1 MFKAVTTY
9 QNGAPAQTKPFTWSY
24 SKLKNYRTC
33 PKKHYHA
40 DLAPKG
46 SPERMEDTKGAQ
58 MAYGNEVHAAIAA
71 RISKGTPLPPL
82 MAQFEPNVQRVIAG
96 VPPHAKVLV
105 EQDMAITREFTS
117 TGYWDRNVWYRA
129 KCDFVKIVGPVALA
143 VDWKTGKIVE
153 DSEQL
158 ALMAQC
164 IFSTYPEVQKIR
176 TMFDWLGNNAETKVD
191 LTRADM
197 ATLWRQLL
205 PEVQGYEEACR
216 TFTFPPKPSGLC
228 KSYCPVTSCPHHG
241 KGSY

>member
-1 MFKAVTTY
+1 MFKTTTTY
-9 QNGAPAQTKPFTWSY
+9 QDGAPAQTKPFTWSY
-24 SKLKNYRTC
+24 SRLKNYRTC

-46 SPERMEDTKGAQ
+46 SPDSFKDTKGAA
-58 MAYGNEVHAAIAA
+58 MEYGNQVHDAIAA
-71 RISKGTPLPPL
+71 RISKGHALPP
-82 MAQFEPNVQRVIAG
+82 AIAHFEPRVQRVLNS
-96 VPPHAKVLV
+96 PPGAKLLV

-117 TGYWDRNVWYRA
+117 TGYWDRDVWYRA
-129 KCDFVKIVGPVALA
+129 KCVFVKIVGPVALA
-143 VDWKTGKIVE
+143 VDWKTGKIIE

-164 IFSTYPEVQKIR
+164 IFSAYPEVQKVR
-176 TMFDWLGNNAETKVD
+176 TLFDWLGNNAETVLD
-191 LTRADM
+191 LQRSDM

-205 PEVQGYEEACR
+205 PEVAGYEEACR

-228 KSYCPVTSCPHHG
+228 KSHCPVTSCPSHG